1 MTGVECLLCS
11 CDYRINWDAAD
22 NYFNLNFWKKSS
34 IKLNTTVLF
43 TGTLLNAAAHY
54 LSNGHSSYTYV
65 IHSLSKLIITRKLCN
80 DDNFIDAAWRN
91 IWSLN
96 DLNSGS
102 LLCSRSTVIFFNTKV
117 CICILLHGHSIVDI
131 HD

>member
-11 CDYRINWDAAD
+11 CDYCINWDAAD

-43 TGTLLNAAAHY
+43 AGTLLNAAAHY

-80 DDNFIDAAWRN
+80 DDNLIDAAW
-91 IWSLN
+91 
-96 DLNSGS
+96 
-102 LLCSRSTVIFFNTKV
+102 
-117 CICILLHGHSIVDI
+117 
-131 HD
+131 